1 MAYISQFKY
10 YTNNGVAPTDANF
23 GSYQYVSLFDIVNN
37 FMLMYNGNHSLVN
50 NEERFKVLFHAKR
63 AIQELNYDA
72 FREVKTLQ
80 LTVSDDLR
88 FILPSNYVNWVRISM
103 YKDGYI
109 RPLTENIQVMSTIQ
123 YEQNINGTIVFDIN
137 DNVVYIDPSR
147 LNEDR
152 FKVLFH
158 AKRAIQELNYD
169 AFREVKTLQ
178 LTVSDDLRFILPSN
192 YVNWVRISMYKDGY
206 IRPLTENIQVMSTIQ
221 YEQNINGTIVF
232 DINDNVVYIDPS
244 RLNEDRLD
252 GVQKSIYLNS
262 SNPQNGNLGWNI
274 DGAWYFS
281 YTIGARYGLNTETAN
296 FNPTFRVDNKAGVI
310 NFSSDMREESC
321 ILEYISD
328 GMEGGDDTSVSVNKL
343 FEKYIYAYINYEI
356 LDKKLGVQ
364 EYIVT
369 RARKDKRAAYLN
381 AKIRISKIHPGKL
394 LMNLRGID
402 KIIK

>member
-152 FKVLFH
+152 
-158 AKRAIQELNYD
+158 
-169 AFREVKTLQ
+169 
-178 LTVSDDLRFILPSN
+178 
-192 YVNWVRISMYKDGY
+192 
-206 IRPLTENIQVMSTIQ
+206 
-221 YEQNINGTIVF
+221 
-232 DINDNVVYIDPS
+232 
-244 RLNEDRLD
+244 LD

-296 FNPTFRVDNKAGVI
+296 FNPTFRIDNKAGVI